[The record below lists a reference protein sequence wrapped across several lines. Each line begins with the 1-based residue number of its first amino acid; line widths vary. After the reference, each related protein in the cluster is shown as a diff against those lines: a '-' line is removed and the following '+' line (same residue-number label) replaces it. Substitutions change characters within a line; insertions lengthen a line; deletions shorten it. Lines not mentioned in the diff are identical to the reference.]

1 MKKTLAFV
9 VLAILA
15 LSIGAFAQVE
25 VNGSY
30 QFSRAYT
37 NGTVV
42 NTNPGWNASMYV
54 PFHKLGGLG
63 AVTEFSGTDVD
74 LQSIGNVS
82 LNTFGAGLEYK
93 LKTFKRAQPYV
104 SFVVADARFSTD
116 NYSAN
121 KLGYQSAGGID
132 WKMTKHFYLRTGL
145 EYLYTSLPRTTSGVN
160 GIRPIGGVTYRF

>member
-1 MKKTLAFV
+1 MKKTLVFV

-30 QFSRAYT
+30 QFTRAYVA
-37 NGTVV
+37 GTVV

-63 AVTEFSGTDVD
+63 AVSEFSGT
-74 LQSIGNVS
+74 SFNGYS

-93 LKTFKRAQPYV
+93 LKTFKRAQPC
-104 SFVVADARFSTD
+104 
-116 NYSAN
+116 
-121 KLGYQSAGGID
+121 L
-132 WKMTKHFYLRTGL
+132 
-145 EYLYTSLPRTTSGVN
+145 
-160 GIRPIGGVTYRF
+160 IRRC